1 MELAYTI
8 KRSEKRRKVT
18 ITVDRDR
25 GVIVLAPMGASESAI
40 DQIVQ
45 AKRAWIY
52 EKVNHPQKYNNL
64 PHPPGK
70 ELVNGESALYLGRRY
85 RIEIVKTVEETVT
98 LNGTF
103 RVPGL
108 KPEDRRAALRAWYI
122 AEAEAV
128 ILPKVENQAR
138 RLGVSPTSVKIVDNR
153 YRWGSCSVEKDV
165 RINWRVVKAP
175 VHVIDYVIVH
185 ELAHILEQNHTEDFW
200 GIVRAHSASLDR
212 SRDWLRNF
220 GQVLD
225 EEI

>member
-25 GVIVLAPMGASESAI
+25 GVIVYAPLGATEAAI

-52 EKVNHPQKYNNL
+52 EKTSHPQKYNDL

-85 RIEIVKTVEETVT
+85 RIEIVKSAGTTVT
-98 LNGTF
+98 LDGTF

-108 KPEDRRAALRAWYI
+108 KPEQRRAALRAWYI
-122 AEAEAV
+122 AEAAAV
-128 ILPKVENQAR
+128 ILPRVEHQSR
-138 RLGVSPTSVKIVDNR
+138 RLGVSPTSVRIVDNR
-153 YRWGSCSVEKDV
+153 YRWGSCTADNGV

-185 ELAHILEQNHTEDFW
+185 ELAHMLEQNHTEDFW
-200 GIVRAHSASLDR
+200 GIVRAHSASLDKA
-212 SRDWLRNF
+212 RDWLRDS
-220 GQVLD
+220 GQILE